1 MAAAG
6 VRREIS
12 APAGGASHRT
22 VCVADANG
30 AERTDAH
37 GAIT

>member
-1 MAAAG
+1 MAAG

-12 APAGGASHRT
+12 AAGRRRHRT
-22 VCVADANG
+22 VCAADANG